1 MLSASSIGDETR
13 QHGVSRH
20 FMPERFGTYAAAELA
35 ASPLHIPGQC
45 FNPGCG
51 ARFDP
56 SRVWQMYC
64 CPACERAST
73 AELRAWGHRMALPL
87 LAWRMGKYET
97 RDDAIRA
104 RTQAAR
110 RYISHAQSLWL
121 ADRKD
126 RAGGI

>member
-1 MLSASSIGDETR
+1 MPSAPTIT
-13 QHGVSRH
+13 QPIPAHGVARH
-20 FMPERFGTYAAAELA
+20 ILPERFGIYAAAELA
-35 ASPLHIPGQC
+35 EAPLHLPGRC

-51 ARFDP
+51 VRFDP
-56 SRVWQMYC
+56 ARVWQMYC
-64 CPACERAST
+64 STACERAAT

-87 LAWRMGKYET
+87 LAWRMGKYEV
-97 RDDAIRA
+97 RDEAVRA

-126 RAGGI
+126 RGNL

>member
-1 MLSASSIGDETR
+1 MLSAPTIAQPGLA
-13 QHGVSRH
+13 HGVARH
-20 FMPERFGTYAAAELA
+20 ILPERFGIYAVAELA
-35 ASPLHIPGQC
+35 AAPLHIAGLC

-73 AELRAWGHRMALPL
+73 AEMRAWGHRMALPL
-87 LAWRMGKYET
+87 LAWRMGKYEV
-97 RDDAIRA
+97 RDEAIRA

-110 RYISHAQSLWL
+110 RYISHAQSLRL
-121 ADRKD
+121 ADRAA
-126 RAGGI
+126 RAGGA